1 MFWPTAGMFCSVL
14 VAHMLFCLLQVAA
27 CTKNTKS
34 SLDESEH
41 KSSTNNL
48 ERVLLT
54 INFNRDQFAIRSLLV
69 ITDKEAVQFYLLVFF
84 WTIKWVEF
92 TNKNVPFFF
101 FNQICTK
108 LCPHLRIT
116 PSLSPC
122 CLSPFSC
129 WWICPPWDPDQSLVK
144 HGPPCCAPPVDARQL
159 VVFVVFYVQPECMWA
174 VELVAKHLALLLRVL

>member
-101 FNQICTK
+101 LTKYAPNYVHIWGSLHPWVHAVFLPSAVGESVLPEIQISPSSNMGPRAVPLLWMHGSLWFL
-108 LCPHLRIT
+108 LCFTCSR
-116 PSLSPC
+116 SAC
-122 CLSPFSC
+122 E
-129 WWICPPWDPDQSLVK
+129 PWSSWQSI
-144 HGPPCCAPPVDARQL
+144 
-159 VVFVVFYVQPECMWA
+159 
-174 VELVAKHLALLLRVL
+174 